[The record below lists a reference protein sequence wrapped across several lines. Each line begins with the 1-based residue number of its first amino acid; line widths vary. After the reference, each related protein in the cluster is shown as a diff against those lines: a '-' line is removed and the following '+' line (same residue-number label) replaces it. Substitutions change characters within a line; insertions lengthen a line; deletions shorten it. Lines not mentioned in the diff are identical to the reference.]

1 MQVDLDQLKKTINDP
16 DIWSREYMCEFAAE
30 YSSLVDI
37 SLLDFIDA
45 PEGLDSR
52 PHWLGFDVASSS
64 DKSAL
69 VDLVELSDGTLF
81 VREATMMHK
90 ASYEH

>member
-1 MQVDLDQLKKTINDP
+1 
-16 DIWSREYMCEFAAE
+16 MCEFAAE

-37 SLLDFIDA
+37 SLLDFIDP
-45 PEGLDSR
+45 PEQLDGRPTWLGLDVGST
-52 PHWLGFDVASSS
+52 S
-64 DKSAL
+64 DRSAL
-69 VDLVELSDGTLF
+69 VNLVELEDGTLF

>member
-1 MQVDLDQLKKTINDP
+1 
-16 DIWSREYMCEFAAE
+16 MCEFAAE
-30 YSSLVDI
+30 YSSLVDT
-37 SLLDFIDA
+37 SLLDFIDP
-45 PEGLDSR
+45 PEQLDGR
-52 PHWLGFDVASSS
+52 PTWLGFDVASSS

-81 VREATMMHK
+81 VRDATMMHK